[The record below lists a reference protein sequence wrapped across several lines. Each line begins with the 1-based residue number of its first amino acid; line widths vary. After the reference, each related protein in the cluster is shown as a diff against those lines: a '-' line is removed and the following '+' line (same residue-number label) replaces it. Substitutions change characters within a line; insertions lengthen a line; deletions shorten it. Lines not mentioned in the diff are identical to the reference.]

1 MTVCQVED
9 QYASL
14 ADDQK
19 VAVLANLLSNSPP
32 EVIRKAQAEM
42 RQDLAAEAPSFP
54 APNQP
59 TTINVLWYVLVG
71 TLAAVVLFAAGA
83 LIVSLFVKA
92 NGTTTSQVIL
102 TVFTTAFAALVGL
115 FAPTPTQTR

>member
-1 MTVCQVED
+1 VREVED

-14 ADDQK
+14 ADDEK
-19 VAVLANLLSNSPP
+19 SAVLSNLWTNSSP
-32 EVIRKAQAEM
+32 EVIRKAEADLRRQAFTPVTIFPE
-42 RQDLAAEAPSFP
+42 PSSS
-54 APNQP
+54 
-59 TTINVLWYVLVG
+59 TTISVLWYVLVG
-71 TLAAVVLFAAGA
+71 TLAAVVLVAAGA

-115 FAPTPTQTR
+115 FAPTPSQTR